1 VRNKRTVRNNLDG
14 SFCRWLLCYVHFAEY
29 VEEGYLSRS
38 FLGGLS
44 IEKDGALIG

>member
-1 VRNKRTVRNNLDG
+1 VK
-14 SFCRWLLCYVHFAEY
+14 
-29 VEEGYLSRS
+29 EGYLSRS